1 MKNVR
6 AAELHGRLEG
16 LALEKIDLR
25 AVFEKNGR
33 AVYIS
38 HLDLFRTMQRAIKRS
53 KIPVWY
59 SQGFNPHIYLNF
71 PLALSLGVASKT
83 EFMDF
88 AVTEDVD
95 YGRIRD
101 MLNEKMPEGLSII
114 SVGVPVHPNKDIG
127 FAEYIIRLKS
137 EAGADKMLEELG
149 KMMAMDVIEIDKRS
163 KSKGTVKIDVKPHF
177 DILKAYIDGD
187 ALAVS
192 IRLPAGLSLN
202 INSNVFVDTFSSI
215 SGISFNNVYAE
226 RTKILL
232 ADGEKFA

>member
-1 MKNVR
+1 
-6 AAELHGRLEG
+6 
-16 LALEKIDLR
+16 
-25 AVFEKNGR
+25 
-33 AVYIS
+33 
-38 HLDLFRTMQRAIKRS
+38 MQRAIKRS

-71 PLALSLGVASKT
+71 PLALSLGVSSRT

-95 YGRIRD
+95 CGRIRD

-114 SVGVPVHPNKDIG
+114 SVGEPVHPNKDIG

-137 EAGADKMLEELG
+137 DAGADRMLEELE
-149 KMMAMDVIEIDKRS
+149 KMMSMDVIEIDKRS

-177 DILKAYIDGD
+177 NIIKAETDGD
-187 ALAVS
+187 CLVVF
-192 IRLPAGLSLN
+192 IRLPAGLVLN
-202 INSNVFVDTFSSI
+202 INSNVFIDTFSSV
-215 SGISFNNVYAE
+215 SGIKFSNVYAE

-232 ADGEKFA
+232 ADGEKFV